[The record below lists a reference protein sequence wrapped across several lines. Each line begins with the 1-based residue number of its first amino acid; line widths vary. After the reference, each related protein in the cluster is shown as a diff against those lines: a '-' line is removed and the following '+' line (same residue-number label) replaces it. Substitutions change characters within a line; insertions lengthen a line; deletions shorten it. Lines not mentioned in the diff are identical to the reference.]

1 MHIYVCQAIN
11 KYWNKKMCEDTKGVS
26 GSIHHRTDN
35 VLGQEDKQ
43 RQFPQSTQEKFRYQ
57 RGNQKS

>member
-1 MHIYVCQAIN
+1 
-11 KYWNKKMCEDTKGVS
+11 MCEDTKGVS
-26 GSIHHRTDN
+26 GSIDHRTDN
-35 VLGQEDKQ
+35 VPGQEDKQ